1 MIAPLEMN
9 EMAKCGNKDEN
20 AKKAVLRFAHDNVP
34 CTTLEIFQGATLKN
48 GKHSTFSGKFKG
60 VKRIFGVIAIAES
73 DVECPTCDELVKG
86 SAIMITDIGTI
97 IACKGCKIYT
107 LLDVDTEEE

>member
-1 MIAPLEMN
+1 MGEIRMNDEKKKTQMSVDDITAEHGLANYTDDAMIDIP
-9 EMAKCGNKDEN
+9 
-20 AKKAVLRFAHDNVP
+20 
-34 CTTLEIFQGATLKN
+34 
-48 GKHSTFSGKFKG
+48 HSTFSGKFKG

>member
-48 GKHSTFSGKFKG
+48 GKLLRTSQQSVSKYKISHILKADKNFAVSDGLTLHRERVSNNSQVW
-60 VKRIFGVIAIAES
+60 VK
-73 DVECPTCDELVKG
+73 LK
-86 SAIMITDIGTI
+86 
-97 IACKGCKIYT
+97 
-107 LLDVDTEEE
+107 

>member
-20 AKKAVLRFAHDNVP
+20 AKKAVLRFAHDNAP

-48 GKHSTFSGKFKG
+48 GKLLRTSHQAVSKYKISHILKADKHFAVADGLILHRERVRNNPQIW
-60 VKRIFGVIAIAES
+60 VK
-73 DVECPTCDELVKG
+73 LQ
-86 SAIMITDIGTI
+86 
-97 IACKGCKIYT
+97 
-107 LLDVDTEEE
+107 